1 MAKNQLTGT
10 SYKLLIYGFELNATC
25 HVLTDEQA
33 SKINAIKQD
42 LPEADLKYLGY
53 GIEQQLDDFYLFQ
66 HEKWSVSRPL
76 INDVLS
82 FSLQSE
88 SGSDIIEF
96 SLEEMTDPF
105 DIDHNCKL
113 EKHIITPKKSKE
125 NVLLFFELNKGNV
138 CSYLLTADAVPI
150 PENFSCVKGK
160 IQTPHGYYEYV
171 DKVLFKGKELEIS
184 FEEQEVRGK
193 STFMDLWTHG

>member
-1 MAKNQLTGT
+1 MANDRSSEV

-42 LPEADLKYLGY
+42 LPGNDLKYLGY
-53 GIEQQLDDFYLFQ
+53 DIEQQLDDFYLFQ

-82 FSLQSE
+82 FSLQGE

-96 SLEEMTDPF
+96 SLEDMTDPF
-105 DIDHNCKL
+105 DIDHNCKP

-125 NVLLFFELNKGNV
+125 NALLFFELNKGNV
-138 CSYLLTADAVPI
+138 CYYQLTADTAPA
-150 PENFSCVKGK
+150 PENFSYIKGK
-160 IQTPHGYYEYV
+160 IQTPDGYYEYL
-171 DKVLFKGKELEIS
+171 DKVLYKGRELEIS
-184 FEEQEVRGK
+184 FDEQEVRGK